1 MASIDAVTASFA
13 ASLAIAGGG
22 DGPLDLEKLSG
33 GTVRRSSQSFLLGK
47 ILHSKP
53 LDASLVKSHFQRIWI
68 LEKRVRVQ
76 AKGDLFLF
84 SFDSVRDKRKVLR
97 GGAWSFD
104 KAPVI
109 LEDYDGL
116 LPLADVPLRHLR
128 FWVKVE
134 GISPAFE
141 EPANFRLI
149 GDLLGGYLDYD
160 KLMLRQGT
168 VRLFIQH
175 DISKP
180 IFLSRVVKFME
191 GVEVLLKFTFEH
203 LVGRCKRCFLL
214 SHVGEQCSSVSDEV
228 AGEGSERVKL
238 SGFGSADLVPCS
250 SFVFT
255 SQPPRPIGSSIFKN
269 VTSFPSLVKER
280 RQIVIRDLGLVSDP
294 LGVKKDGTTGIESDV
309 VDGVLGKRL
318 RAGDFGSSPKKLK
331 LDWAI
336 RRSVLEAAALGFQ
349 EVASG
354 SGGSDEL
361 LVKRKRGRPVGARNK
376 KDKGVK
382 KPGLEPL
389 RLTYPKPSSQMPCPK
404 AKGKDITSH

>member
-1 MASIDAVTASFA
+1 MTSIDAVTASFA

-22 DGPLDLEKLSG
+22 DGPIDLEKLSG

-53 LDASLVKSHFQRIWI
+53 MDSSLVKSHFQRIWT

-76 AKGDLFLF
+76 EKGDLLLF
-84 SFDSVRDKRKVLR
+84 SFDSERDKRKVLR

-109 LEDYDGL
+109 LEDYDGMASL
-116 LPLADVPLRHLR
+116 VEAHLRHIR

-160 KLMLRQGT
+160 KMKFRQGI

-180 IFLSRVVKFME
+180 VFLSRVVKFME
-191 GVEVLLKFTFEH
+191 GVESLLKFTFEH
-203 LVGRCKRCFLL
+203 LVGRCKKCFLI
-214 SHVGEQCSSVSDEV
+214 SHVGEPCSLASEDVP
-228 AGEGSERVKL
+228 GEGSARVKL
-238 SGFGSADLVPCS
+238 TGFGSADLVPSS

-255 SQPPRPIGSSIFKN
+255 SQPPRPIGSSLFQN
-269 VTSFPSLVKER
+269 VTSFPPLVKER
-280 RQIVIRDLGLVSDP
+280 RSIVIRDLGLALDPQVVENHGVSVN
-294 LGVKKDGTTGIESDV
+294 GAVSEC
-309 VDGVLGKRL
+309 VLGKRL
-318 RAGDFGSSPKKLK
+318 RGMGSDSSPKKLK

-336 RRSVLEAAALGFQ
+336 RRPVLEAAALGFQ
-349 EVASG
+349 EVVAG

-376 KDKGVK
+376 KAKSMK

-389 RLTYPKPSSQMPCPK
+389 RLTYPVPSSHMPCSTI
-404 AKGKDITSH
+404 KGKGKASH